1 MDILPPN
8 RLVRDQ
14 FWQTKEEVQQVL
26 MGAYATFAHLDQ
38 YMFKYGEMRA
48 DMVVPLKNLVSTDD
62 QKIIE
67 GNIYPDNSLCN
78 WYQFYQVI
86 DFCNEVIKNGPIVQQ
101 KDKTF
106 TDFIL
111 KGYLSEAIY
120 LRSLAYFY
128 LVRVFKDVP
137 LVLEPSESD
146 DTNFYPSKTD
156 GDEVL
161 DHIVS
166 DLKEYRNYAT
176 IDGYP
181 TLEENKGR
189 ATKAAYDALL
199 ADISLWKFDYESCIQ
214 YVENIEASKKY
225 VLMPMDRWFEL
236 FYPGNSLEGIF
247 EFQFNTQLGEKNS
260 TYDLTAQFSYKY
272 GPSTKAV
279 DAFKYESIPTETKR
293 GEEKSIKKNGASD
306 YTIWKYIG
314 RAPDGVTTR
323 SSFDQNSCNWIVY
336 RYADVLLMKA
346 EALSQIGRYSEA
358 LEILNTIHERA
369 GFTDLITLA
378 NSPTVFEDRIL
389 DERALEFAFEGKR
402 WFDLLRMGRRNNY
415 SRKGKLIEIIVQN
428 ATSTQKR
435 ILSTKLTNP
444 LGWYLPIF
452 KTEMESNKNL
462 VQNPYY
468 NTNF

>member
-8 RLVRDQ
+8 GLVRDQ
-14 FWQTKEEVQQVL
+14 FWNTKEELKQVL
-26 MGAYATFAHLDQ
+26 MGAYTTFAHLDQ
-38 YMFKYGEMRA
+38 YMFEYGEMRA
-48 DMVVPLKNLVSTDD
+48 DMVVPLRNLATTDD
-62 QKIIE
+62 QKIID
-67 GNIYPDNSLCN
+67 GNIYPENTLCK

-86 DFCNEVIKNGPIVQQ
+86 DFCNEIIKNGPIVQQ

-106 TDFIL
+106 SDFLL

-120 LRSLAYFY
+120 LRSLSYFY

-146 DTNFYPSKTD
+146 DSNFYLPKTD

-161 DHIVS
+161 NHVIN

-189 ATKAAYDALL
+189 ATKAAFDALL

-214 YVENIEASKKY
+214 YVQNIEDSKKY

-236 FYPGNSLEGIF
+236 FYPGNSLESIF
-247 EFQFNTQLGEKNS
+247 EFQFNTQLGENNN
-260 TYDLTAQFSYKY
+260 TFDLTAQYSYKF
-272 GPSTKAV
+272 GPSIKAI
-279 DAFKYESIPTETKR
+279 DAFKYEAKQPEKMR
-293 GEEKSIKKNGASD
+293 GEDKSIKKNGVSD
-306 YTIWKYIG
+306 YSIWKYIG
-314 RAPDGVTTR
+314 RAPDGITART
-323 SSFDQNSCNWIVY
+323 SIDQKSCSWIVY

-346 EALSQIGRYSEA
+346 EALSQVGRYTEA

-369 GFTDLITLA
+369 GFKEPIILA
-378 NSPTVFEDRIL
+378 NSPTIFEDRIL
-389 DERALEFAFEGKR
+389 EERALELAFEGKR
-402 WFDLLRMGRRNNY
+402 WFDLLRMGRRNNFN
-415 SRKGKLIEIIVQN
+415 RKNKLIEIIVQN
-428 ATSTQKR
+428 AKSTQKR
-435 ILSTKLTNP
+435 ILTTKLTNP
-444 LGWYLPIF
+444 LGWYLPIY
-452 KTEMESNKNL
+452 KTELEKNKNL